1 MHPISIWAR
10 LVALALT
17 LLAAACTTLSDADR
31 ALLAQAQRDAQ
42 AAKEQAAQA
51 EITARQ
57 ALDTAQ
63 SAQMSANQAADRALH
78 ASADA
83 KEASLKAQVLYE
95 QSFRR

>member
-1 MHPISIWAR
+1 MHAISTWAR
-10 LVALALT
+10 RVALAST

-31 ALLAQAQRDAQ
+31 ALLAQAQRDAR

-63 SAQMSANQAADRALH
+63 SAQAGASQAADAALR
-78 ASADA
+78 ASAEA
-83 KEASLKAQVLYE
+83 KDASLRAQVLYE